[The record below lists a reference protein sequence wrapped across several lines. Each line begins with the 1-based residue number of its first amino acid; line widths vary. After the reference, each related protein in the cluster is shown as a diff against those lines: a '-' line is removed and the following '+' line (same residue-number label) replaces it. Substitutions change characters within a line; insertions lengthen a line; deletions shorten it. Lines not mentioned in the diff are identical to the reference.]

1 MHFGKSLLRLL
12 NERGVS
18 QNELALKI
26 GISRQR
32 VGQMINQ
39 PNVQMKTL
47 EKIGKVLKLKPS
59 TLLALAEKE
68 VIDNE

>member
-1 MHFGKSLLRLL
+1 MHFGKSLLKLL

-18 QNELALKI
+18 QNALALQI

-47 EKIGKVLKLKPS
+47 AKIGKVLKLKPR
-59 TLLALAEKE
+59 TLLAMAEKE
-68 VIDNE
+68 VIDE